1 MQVLSRTLRLLPR
14 RTLTA
19 LLLFL
24 QAVAAQAQGG
34 STPLIW
40 EARSDTNVVYL
51 FGTVHVGARKMYPLS
66 ANVEQAFAQ
75 CKVLALEADP
85 TDQSALLAM
94 TAEATYQPPDN
105 LANHISP
112 QLMEELTK
120 ALPSL
125 GLPVEYAR
133 VMRPHMLAMSIAMLE
148 IEREGY
154 DPNLGLDVH
163 FARLAK
169 QQGKRVVEL
178 ESLREQLALL
188 NSFSPQLQE
197 AMLKAS
203 LDEVADGSMS
213 ADIRELVAAWM
224 SGDSDRLMAQVDK
237 ETESLPAPLAQDLKA
252 QLYDRR
258 NRVMAEKIAGML
270 KGSEPTFVAV
280 GAGHLLGPSGLV
292 ELLRA
297 KGYTVTKMRG
307 EEVKR

>member
-1 MQVLSRTLRLLPR
+1 MQVLSRSLRLLPR

-19 LLLFL
+19 FLLLL
-24 QAVAAQAQGG
+24 PALAASAQGG

-51 FGTVHVGARKMYPLS
+51 FGTIHVGARKMYPLG
-66 ANVEQAFAQ
+66 ATVEQAFAQ
-75 CKVLALEADP
+75 SKVLALEADP
-85 TDQSALLAM
+85 TDPSAASAM
-94 TAEATYQPPDN
+94 TADATYQPPDN
-105 LANHISP
+105 LAKHISP
-112 QLMEELTK
+112 QLMEQLTK
-120 ALPSL
+120 TLPAL
-125 GLPVEYAR
+125 GLPVEYAQL
-133 VMRPHMLAMSIAMLE
+133 MRPHMLAMSIAMLE
-148 IEREGY
+148 VAREGY

-169 QQGKRVVEL
+169 QQGKRIVEL

-213 ADIRELVAAWM
+213 ADIRELVSAWM
-224 SGDSDRLMAQVDK
+224 AGDADRLMAQVDK
-237 ETESLPAPLAQDLKA
+237 ETDSLPEPLAQDLKA

-258 NRVMAEKIAGML
+258 NEAMAEKIAGML
-270 KGSEPTFVAV
+270 KGNEPTFVAV
-280 GAGHLLGPSGLV
+280 GAGHLFGPTGIV

-297 KGYTVTKMRG
+297 KRYKVTEMRSAG
-307 EEVKR
+307 VKQ